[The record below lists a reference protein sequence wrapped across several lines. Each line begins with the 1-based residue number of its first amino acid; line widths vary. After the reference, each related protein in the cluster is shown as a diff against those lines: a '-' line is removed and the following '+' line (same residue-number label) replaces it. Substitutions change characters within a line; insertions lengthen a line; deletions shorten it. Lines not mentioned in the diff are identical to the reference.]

1 MTLSQITFAAF
12 CMFGIATATS
22 PAQESQSRKLES
34 QKPEAQASDPS
45 ILFAG
50 IGVTDISPPLAFPM
64 AGYYH
69 ERLSDGTAD
78 PLKAK
83 AIVFRQGK
91 KFAAIV
97 VCDLIGISTDLSHEI
112 RKSAFQKTGIPMD
125 NIVVAATHT
134 HTAPDYMRELW
145 WNLGGQ
151 RQDPARAKYVRPL
164 IDGPVEAIVAA
175 VSDLQPSSLASGSAT
190 QKTPVAFNRR
200 FVMRDG
206 TVKTWQ
212 KFSNPNVVRT
222 AGPIDPEIGLLA
234 IRDWKT
240 KKTRGIISNF
250 ALHLDTVGGTKW
262 SADYPHFISETIKKA
277 VGTDTVSV
285 FATGCCGDIN
295 HSDPDNA
302 ARNKADFIGNSIGDS
317 IVGELKDLTTLK
329 QTDLV
334 VKSMIVKLPLR
345 EVTTE
350 DVEKAIEVITAANN
364 KEKVDFFEHVTAHI
378 KLTLDRLR
386 NRKPIAKANEL
397 LRSGISRKLA
407 GVGEELPVQITAIT
421 LGQDVAIVCLPGEV
435 FVELGLAI
443 KRASPFKTTI
453 VIELSNAGETA
464 YIPNRIAYAG
474 GGYEVTNS
482 TLKPGGGEILVESAL
497 TLLQQAVA
505 ARGSK

>member
-1 MTLSQITFAAF
+1 MKLLNLTFAMV
-12 CMFGIATATS
+12 CMFGLATVKL
-22 PAQESQSRKLES
+22 PAQEPDSQE
-34 QKPEAQASDPS
+34 SDPT
-45 ILFAG
+45 ILLAG
-50 IGVTDISPPLAFPM
+50 IGEADISPPLAFPM

-91 KFAAIV
+91 KLAAIV

-112 RKSAFQKTGIPMD
+112 RKSAFQKTGIPID

-151 RQDPARAKYVRPL
+151 RQDPTRAKYVRRL

-175 VSDLQPSSLASGSAT
+175 VSDLQPSSLASGAAT

-212 KFSNPNVVRT
+212 KLSNPNVVRA

-234 IRDWKT
+234 IRDSKSKT
-240 KKTRGIISNF
+240 TRGIISNF

-262 SADYPHFISETIKKA
+262 SADYPHFISDTIKDA
-277 VGTDTVSV
+277 VGAETVSI

-295 HSDPDNA
+295 HVDPNSSV
-302 ARNKADFIGNSIGDS
+302 RNKAKFIGDSIGNSI
-317 IVGELKDLTTLK
+317 VGQLKDLTTIN
-329 QTDLV
+329 QPDLV

-345 EVTTE
+345 EVTKE
-350 DVEKAIEVITAANN
+350 DVEKAIRVIDAANK
-364 KEKVDFFEHVTAHI
+364 KETVDFFEHVTAHK
-378 KLTLDRLR
+378 KLMLDQLR
-386 NRKPIAKANEL
+386 NVKPIAKADAL
-397 LRSGISRKLA
+397 LRSRISRKLA
-407 GVGEELPVQITAIT
+407 GVGKKLPVQITAIT

-443 KRASPFKTTI
+443 KQASPFKTTI
-453 VIELSNAGETA
+453 IIELSNAGETA

-497 TLLQQAVA
+497 TVLQQAVA
-505 ARGSK
+505 ARGNN